1 MAAKQ
6 CPDRYYE
13 RMESSGDDK
22 LKITR
27 FLSDGSSVLDV
38 GAGGGVLAEL
48 LLNRFPNIHVTA
60 LDQSN
65 TAVAR
70 LNTLADKYPGRLSVV
85 QTDFFEFKTEERF
98 DAVIFCS
105 SLHEIFSY
113 CEYEGERFRKE
124 TISRALDKAAS
135 FLKQGEGKIIIRDGI
150 SARYNPKV
158 LLKYTD
164 PALKK
169 LAERYENEFEG
180 FPLEIIHTPLGD
192 IMPYNSMMEL
202 LYTITW
208 GEESFAREVQ
218 EWYGYYTMDDW
229 VGEEKRLAYSHKLF
243 LTHTEKYLQPG
254 YKEHLRGKIILQSA
268 PRLDWSGQVYTKPID
283 FPASNCLVVFERVC

>member
-1 MAAKQ
+1 MAAKL

-22 LKITR
+22 LKITK
-27 FLSDGSSVLDV
+27 FLSDGDSVLDV

-48 LLNRFPNIHVTA
+48 LLNHFPNIHVTA
-60 LDQSN
+60 LDQSD
-65 TAVAR
+65 TAVTR
-70 LNTLADKYPGRLSVV
+70 LKALAEKHPGRLEVV
-85 QTDFFEFKTEERF
+85 QSDFFLYEPDARF

-113 CEYEGERFRKE
+113 TECNGKRFDKDII
-124 TISRALDKAAS
+124 TFALNHAADM
-135 FLKQGEGKIIIRDGI
+135 LGGNKGRIIIRDGV
-150 SARYNPKV
+150 AAQYNPKV

-164 PALKK
+164 PDLKR

-180 FPLEIIHTPLGD
+180 FPLEIVHTPFGD

-218 EWYGYYTMDDW
+218 EWYGYHTLDDW
-229 VGEEKRLAYSHKLF
+229 KEEEKRLMYSHKL
-243 LTHTEKYLQPG
+243 LLVHAEKYLQPG
-254 YKEHLRGKIILQSA
+254 YKEHLQGKIVLQSA
-268 PRLDWSGQVYTKPID
+268 PRLDWSGKLKSRPIEL
-283 FPASNCLVVFERVC
+283 PASNSLVVFERVE